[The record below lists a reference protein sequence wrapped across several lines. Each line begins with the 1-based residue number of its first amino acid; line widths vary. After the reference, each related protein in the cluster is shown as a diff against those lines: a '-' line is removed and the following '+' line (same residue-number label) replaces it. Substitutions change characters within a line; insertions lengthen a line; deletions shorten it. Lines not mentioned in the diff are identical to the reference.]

1 MKKHFLKIVSA
12 AAAASFILILGGC
25 QEGSTPIEEDTSHED
40 TSHIAGEN
48 KLRLAVNV
56 TENAE
61 DYNKA
66 YEKAYDEAYKAAVSE
81 QEEREDFEERKSL
94 AKQGRVR
101 DPYDLAQ
108 YSATL
113 EAHAKCKELGLC
125 KGLELE
131 PVQNS
136 DYRLWEGTFEVDDIN
151 EAAVYLCDTRRPNVI
166 GCTVGDTTAEI
177 TGSYGYTGNY
187 KGATVELTYDDG
199 TTSQRHT
206 ENNDGSLSVSA
217 PQNPGSIAKANYE
230 LTVFAGTESSCTDK
244 LEIIRINL
252 VKKSS

>member
-1 MKKHFLKIVSA
+1 MKRHFLKIISA
-12 AAAASFILILGGC
+12 AAAASLILILGGC
-25 QEGSTPIEEDTSHED
+25 QDGSTPIEED

-48 KLRLAVNV
+48 KLRLAVNL
-56 TENAE
+56 TERAE
-61 DYNKA
+61 DYDKA
-66 YEKAYDEAYKAAVSE
+66 YEKAYDEAYKTAVRE
-81 QEEREDFEERKSL
+81 QEEREDFEERKKL
-94 AKQGRVR
+94 AEQGRVR

-125 KGLELE
+125 EGLELE

-136 DYRLWEGTFEVDDIN
+136 DYRLWEGTFEVDNIN

-166 GCTVGDTTAEI
+166 GCTVGDTTAAI

-199 TTSQRHT
+199 TTSQHHT
-206 ENNDGSLSVSA
+206 ENNDGSLSVSV

-230 LTVFAGTESSCTDK
+230 LTVFAGTESCCTDK

-252 VKKSS
+252 VKKGS